1 MDLLDNKKINI
12 LCFGDSNTWG
22 CVGRWQESELP
33 PPRYDEAHRW
43 PDVMAA
49 ELGEKYHVVADALCG
64 RTTIYTHRDEGPMYS
79 AEPYLLPCMRSHSPL
94 DLLII
99 MLGTNDIYNYPA
111 LTSENI
117 GDGIT
122 RLIDMAQ
129 ASQWGRDFK
138 APRILV
144 MAPIEVKKPDPN
156 GRMLVYKK
164 FRQEE
169 GVALSKLFASTY
181 QKIAAEKGC
190 GYLNAAEFAT
200 PCDAD
205 GLHMDENGQ
214 IALGKAV
221 AAWVKENL

>member
-1 MDLLDNKKINI
+1 MDILDNKKINI

-33 PPRYDEAHRW
+33 PPRYDEDHRW
-43 PDVMAA
+43 PDVMAK
-49 ELGEKYHVVADALCG
+49 ELGSNYRVITDALCG

-111 LTSENI
+111 LTPETV
-117 GDGIT
+117 GDGISK
-122 RLIDMAQ
+122 LITMAKN
-129 ASQWGRDFK
+129 SQWGRDFK

-144 MAPIEVKKPDPN
+144 MAPIELKRSAPN
-156 GRMLVYKK
+156 GRVLVYDKY
-164 FRQEE
+164 RAEE
-169 GVALSKLFASTY
+169 GEALSKLFPSIY
-181 QKIAAEKGC
+181 KKIAAETGC
-190 GYLNAAEFAT
+190 DFLNAADFAS

-205 GLHMDENGQ
+205 GLHMSAQDQ

>member
-49 ELGEKYHVVADALCG
+49 ELGEKDHVVADALCG

>member
-43 PDVMAA
+43 PDVMAK
-49 ELGEKYHVVADALCG
+49 ELGSKYRVVTDALCG

-94 DLLII
+94 DLLIL

-111 LTSENI
+111 LTSETI
-117 GDGIT
+117 GDGIS

-129 ASQWGRDFK
+129 SCQWGRDFK

-144 MAPIEVKKPDPN
+144 IAPIELKRSAPN
-156 GRMLVYKK
+156 GRVLVYEKY
-164 FRQEE
+164 RGTE
-169 GVALSKLFASTY
+169 GEALSKLFAETY
-181 QKIAAEKGC
+181 RKIAEEKGC
-190 GYLNAAEFAT
+190 GYLNAAEFAA

-221 AAWVKENL
+221 AAWVKKNL

>member
-1 MDLLDNKKINI
+1 MDILDNKKRNI

-22 CVGRWQESELP
+22 CVGRWVESELP
-33 PPRYDEAHRW
+33 PCRYDAEHRW
-43 PDVMAA
+43 PDVMAK
-49 ELGEKYHVVADALCG
+49 ELGEQYHVVADALCG

-111 LTSENI
+111 LTAEHI
-117 GDGIT
+117 GDGISK
-122 RLIDMAQ
+122 LIDMAQ
-129 ASQWGRDFK
+129 GSQWGRDFK

-144 MAPIEVKKPDPN
+144 MAPIEVKQAAPN
-156 GRMLVYKK
+156 GRQQVYEK
-164 FRQEE
+164 FRREE
-169 GVALSKLFASTY
+169 GVALSKLFAPVY
-181 QKIAAEKGC
+181 KKIAEEKGC
-190 GYLNAAEFAT
+190 GFLNAAEFAT

-205 GLHMDENGQ
+205 GIHMDENGQ

-221 AAWVKENL
+221 AKWVKENL

>member
-1 MDLLDNKKINI
+1 MDILDNKKINI

-33 PPRYDEAHRW
+33 PPRYDAQHRW
-43 PDVMAA
+43 PDVMAK
-49 ELGEKYHVVADALCG
+49 ELGDNYRVVTDALCG

-79 AEPYLLPCMRSHSPL
+79 AEPYLLPCMRCHSSL

-99 MLGTNDIYNYPA
+99 MLGINDIYNYPA
-111 LTSENI
+111 LTPETI

-122 RLIDMAQ
+122 KLITMAKN
-129 ASQWGRDFK
+129 SQWGRDFK

-144 MAPIEVKKPDPN
+144 MAPIALKRAAPN
-156 GRMLVYKK
+156 GRVLVYNKY
-164 FRQEE
+164 RAEE
-169 GVALSKLFASTY
+169 GEALSKLYPSVY
-181 QKIAAEKGC
+181 KKIAEETGC
-190 GYLNAAEFAT
+190 DFLNAAEFAA

-205 GLHMDENGQ
+205 GLHMSAEDQ
-214 IALGKAV
+214 ITLGKAV